1 MNEDTSMLAN
11 VNRYIDHKRELGN
24 VFRTESFLL
33 RSFGVYADLHAPG
46 EALTSR
52 LAIEWA
58 TAPLTDNRS
67 YYAKRL
73 DAVRA
78 FARYLTIFQPA
89 TQIPPTRILGPSF
102 SRSVPY
108 IYSQVE
114 IVTLMRTA
122 LERKAKGR
130 NTNPLRNATLIGL
143 LACTGMRVGE
153 ALALN
158 NADVDFSTNVIIVRS
173 SKKLPMRLVPI
184 RTSTVHH
191 LREYQR
197 VRDACFGSGVPES
210 PFFISTWSRRL
221 SYPSFLRAFNGIRE
235 SARVHRQ
242 GTGREPRIHD
252 LRHTFACNYLLHAYR
267 TNIDI
272 DSAVQNLSVYLG
284 HATVSATY
292 YYLTAIPALLEE
304 SVKRFTRRRPGG
316 GVP

>member
-1 MNEDTSMLAN
+1 MSQDTAMLAS
-11 VNRYIDHKRELGN
+11 VNRYIEHKRELGN

-33 RSFGVYADLHAPG
+33 RSFGAYADLHAPG
-46 EALTSR
+46 EALTAR
-52 LAIEWA
+52 LAIAWA
-58 TAPLTDNRS
+58 TAPGTDNRS

-78 FARYLTIFQPA
+78 FARYLAIFQPA
-89 TQIPPTRILGPSF
+89 TQIPPTGILGPAF

-114 IVTLMRTA
+114 IVALMRAA
-122 LERKAKGR
+122 LERRAKGC

-158 NADVDFSTNVIIVRS
+158 NADVDFSAKVITVRN

-191 LREYQR
+191 LQEYQL
-197 VRDACFGSGVPES
+197 VRDAYFGCGVPDS
-210 PFFISTWSRRL
+210 PFFLSTWSRRL
-221 SYPSFLRAFNGIRE
+221 SYASFLCAFDDIRE
-235 SARVHRQ
+235 SARVCRQ
-242 GTGREPRIHD
+242 GTGRKPRIHD

-304 SVKRFTRRRPGG
+304 SVKRFTRHRPGG